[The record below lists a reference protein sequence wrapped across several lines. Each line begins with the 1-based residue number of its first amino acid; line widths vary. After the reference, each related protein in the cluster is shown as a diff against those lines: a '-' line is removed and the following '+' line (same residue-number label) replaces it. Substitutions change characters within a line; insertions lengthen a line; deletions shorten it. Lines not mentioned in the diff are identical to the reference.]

1 MGGAGRSSG
10 KRASIPPQLSVRNG
24 RAAIDFYRAAFG
36 AVEDYRVGGT
46 DADESVVA
54 QLSVGDASFWVSDE
68 APSHGSFSP
77 QTLGGATARMLLIVE
92 DPDSALDQAV
102 AAGARECSRSAR
114 STAGAWG
121 GSRIPSATPGRSE
134 GR

>member
-77 QTLGGATARMLLIVE
+77 QTLGGATARMLLTSKTRTVRSTRRWR
-92 DPDSALDQAV
+92 P
-102 AAGARECSRSAR
+102 ARGRCSRSAR

>member
-1 MGGAGRSSG
+1 MRPVSAAVKRIAAGGTPELPSTSRP
-10 KRASIPPQLSVRNG
+10 ASPVACPPARNPSTRENG

-46 DADESVVA
+46 DANESVVA
-54 QLSVGDASFWVSDE
+54 QLSV
-68 APSHGSFSP
+68 
-77 QTLGGATARMLLIVE
+77 
-92 DPDSALDQAV
+92 
-102 AAGARECSRSAR
+102 R

-121 GSRIPSATPGRSE
+121 GSRIPSATTGRSE